1 MAGPYAAAAALAVA
15 LTSLSACG
23 ASPGTG
29 SPTSGTVAPTLRPAD
44 PVADKAALDAV
55 TVTGAGGD
63 TAPTVS
69 GTPVSVGGTTVRV
82 LTEGTGPVAT
92 DQDTAGVRI
101 VILNG
106 TSGKVLDSTYQ
117 AVTKEVRLRLGDP
130 TLLKG
135 LAIALK
141 GQKKGSVVLAAI
153 APNDAF
159 GPQGNAQ
166 IELAGTDTLLAVL
179 DLRTLSRP
187 VTVSGPMTQAGPGLP
202 TVTMKGVVPTIT
214 IPKATPPTELVVKE
228 LIAGTGPA
236 TKAGQTIDA
245 YYTLAR
251 WRDGKQLETSFGKTP
266 IQFPVGMASLGK
278 TPGGISAWDTGL
290 VGRKIGSRLLLVV
303 PPKAGYGSQGQGSDI
318 SGTDTLVFVV
328 DIVDAG

>member
-1 MAGPYAAAAALAVA
+1 MVGRSAAAAVLVLALAG
-15 LTSLSACG
+15 LGACS

-29 SPTSGTVAPTLRPAD
+29 SPTSGTVAPTLRTPD

-55 TVTGAGGD
+55 TVTGTGAD

-69 GTPVSVGGTTVRV
+69 GTPVAVGGTTLRV
-82 LTEGTGPVAT
+82 LTEGSGPVAT
-92 DQDTAGVRI
+92 DKDTAGVRI
-101 VILNG
+101 VIVNG

-135 LAIALK
+135 LATAIK
-141 GQKKGSVVLAAI
+141 GQKQGSVVLAAI
-153 APNDAF
+153 APADAF

-166 IELAGTDTLLAVL
+166 IGLAGTDTLLAVV
-179 DLRTLSRP
+179 DVRTLSRP
-187 VTVSGPMTQAGPGLP
+187 VTVSGPMTQAGAGLP
-202 TVTMKGVVPTIT
+202 TVAMNGAVPTIT
-214 IPKATPPTELVVKE
+214 MPKATPPTDLVVKD
-228 LIAGTGPA
+228 LITGTGA
-236 TKAGQTIDA
+236 VTKAGQVIDA

-251 WRDGKQLETSFGKTP
+251 WRDGKQLETSFGKSP

-278 TPGGISAWDTGL
+278 TPGGIAAWDKGL
-290 VGRKIGSRLLLVV
+290 VGQKIGSRVLLVV
-303 PPKAGYGSQGQGSDI
+303 PPKDGYGSQGQGADI